1 MNSTKNSTMLP
12 ALYLERIRQH
22 LRPSTGLIRFLR
34 RVLVSLAPAV
44 AVGAFAV
51 PAARIERGGP
61 GVGGEWLLIILVFIA
76 FYYASGRREI

>member
-12 ALYLERIRQH
+12 AIYLERIRQH
-22 LRPSTGLIRFLR
+22 LRPASGLIRFLR

-44 AVGAFAV
+44 AVGAIAV

-61 GVGGEWLLIILVFIA
+61 GVGGEWLLIILVFVA
-76 FYYASGRREI
+76 VFYTSGRRDV

>member
-12 ALYLERIRQH
+12 ALNLERIRQL
-22 LRPSTGLIRFLR
+22 LRPASGLIRFLR

-44 AVGAFAV
+44 VVGAFAI

-61 GVGGEWLLIILVFIA
+61 GVGGEWLLVVLVFIA
-76 FYYASGRREI
+76 CFYAAGRREI